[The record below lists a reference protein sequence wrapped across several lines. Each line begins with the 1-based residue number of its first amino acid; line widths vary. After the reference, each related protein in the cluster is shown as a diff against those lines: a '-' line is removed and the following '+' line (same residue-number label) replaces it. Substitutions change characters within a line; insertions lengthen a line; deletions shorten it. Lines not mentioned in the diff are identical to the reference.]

1 MIEQTNLEKKLSRII
16 FEARYKSQW
25 SGVVNME
32 IAKKSYELGQK
43 ELFIKDS
50 KRDLLIDFCGLIK
63 DNNLKKQML
72 KEINSFLKTK
82 I

>member
-1 MIEQTNLEKKLSRII
+1 MAKDTNLEKKLSRII

-25 SGVVNME
+25 GDIVNME
-32 IAKKSYELGQK
+32 IAIKSYELGQK
-43 ELFIKDS
+43 ELFIEDS

-63 DNNLKKQML
+63 DNNLKKEML